1 MLYASSQPKI
11 GAHIMTGKMSFAGKV
26 RVRATDKLHHA
37 HQAPERC
44 RWIYVVKHLWPTLSE
59 SV

>member
-1 MLYASSQPKI
+1 
-11 GAHIMTGKMSFAGKV
+11 MTGKMSFAGKV

-44 RWIYVVKHLWPTLSE
+44 RWIYVVIHLWPTLSE